1 MSLSSSTLSQDLR
14 NPMKTNSDYE
24 VIRRKFNALRTD
36 MKEKKTI
43 SSESTKALMELLQKL
58 TGSDR
63 LDPSL

>member
-1 MSLSSSTLSQDLR
+1 
-14 NPMKTNSDYE
+14 MKTNSDYE
-24 VIRRKFNALRTD
+24 VVRRKFNALRTD

-43 SSESTKALMELLQKL
+43 SSESTKALIELLQKL